1 MILKN
6 LFVDPFATSDPI
18 PLAEQPQLLQPNAR
32 REDMF
37 GAPKQPLN
45 ASSSNP
51 LSILPT
57 KLGFI
62 PRDEQPLRVPRA
74 SSPSTTIAATCDT
87 ASIRSLDTDM
97 TEQPQDLSMSA
108 ASSVSDEQPLKASA
122 SFTSPKKA
130 FMMREAASRASLAS
144 NR

>member
-1 MILKN
+1 M
-6 LFVDPFATSDPI
+6 
-18 PLAEQPQLLQPNAR
+18 AEQPQLLQPNAR

-51 LSILPT
+51 LSVLPT
-57 KLGFI
+57 KLGFL
-62 PRDEQPLRVPRA
+62 PRDEQQLRMPRA
-74 SSPSTTIAATCDT
+74 TSPSTTIAATCDT
-87 ASIRSLDTDM
+87 ASVRSLDTDM

-108 ASSVSDEQPLKASA
+108 ASSVSDEQPLKASSS

>member
-1 MILKN
+1 
-6 LFVDPFATSDPI
+6 
-18 PLAEQPQLLQPNAR
+18 
-32 REDMF
+32 MF

-51 LSILPT
+51 LSVLPT
-57 KLGFI
+57 KLGFL
-62 PRDEQPLRVPRA
+62 PRDEQQLRIPRA
-74 SSPSTTIAATCDT
+74 TSPSTTIAATCDT
-87 ASIRSLDTDM
+87 ASVRSLDTDM

-108 ASSVSDEQPLKASA
+108 ASSVSDEQPLKASSS

>member
-1 MILKN
+1 M
-6 LFVDPFATSDPI
+6 
-18 PLAEQPQLLQPNAR
+18 AEQPQLLQPNAR

-51 LSILPT
+51 LSVLPT
-57 KLGFI
+57 KLGFL
-62 PRDEQPLRVPRA
+62 PRDEQQLRIPRA
-74 SSPSTTIAATCDT
+74 TSPSTTIAATCDT
-87 ASIRSLDTDM
+87 ASVRSLDTDM

-108 ASSVSDEQPLKASA
+108 ASSVSDEQPLKASSS